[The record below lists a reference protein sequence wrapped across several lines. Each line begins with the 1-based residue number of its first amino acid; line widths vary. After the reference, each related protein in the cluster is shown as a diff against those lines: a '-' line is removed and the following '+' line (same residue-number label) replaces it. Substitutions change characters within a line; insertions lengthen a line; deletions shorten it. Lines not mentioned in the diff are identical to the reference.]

1 MIQLILMY
9 VIGVGWGW
17 GYRKQIDKLILHV
30 MYVIGGG
37 GGGIEKCELLI
48 IRENSR
54 VLLLQ
59 IKAHLHVREKM
70 KKYTGC

>member
-1 MIQLILMY
+1 MY

-37 GGGIEKCELLI
+37 VVSKSVSC
-48 IRENSR
+48 
-54 VLLLQ
+54 
-59 IKAHLHVREKM
+59 
-70 KKYTGC
+70 

>member
-1 MIQLILMY
+1 MY

-17 GYRKQIDKLILHV
+17 GYRKQIVKLILHV
-30 MYVIGGG
+30 MYVIGG

>member
-1 MIQLILMY
+1 MY

-37 GGGIEKCELLI
+37 GVVSKSVSC
-48 IRENSR
+48 
-54 VLLLQ
+54 
-59 IKAHLHVREKM
+59 
-70 KKYTGC
+70 